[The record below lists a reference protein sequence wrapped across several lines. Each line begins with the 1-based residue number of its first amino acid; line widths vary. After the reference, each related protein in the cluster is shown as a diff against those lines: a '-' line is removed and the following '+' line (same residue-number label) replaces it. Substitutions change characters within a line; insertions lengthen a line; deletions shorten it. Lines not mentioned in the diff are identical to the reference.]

1 MTEFDLYIQGKKD
14 SARQAYTNEHVFLA
28 YYDEYFQKVYNYIR
42 YRCGDTILTEDLTAV
57 VFEKAL
63 AKFSSYNEDRGNFSA
78 WLFTIARNEVNAHL
92 RRSIW
97 SAALSM
103 DSVSD
108 HPSQSPS
115 PEDTC
120 ITNETLAALF
130 SALNGLSNR
139 ERDLLGLKFSA
150 RLTNRQIASLTK
162 FSENNVAIILFRA
175 IHKLRRVLLD
185 QGDPG

>member
-1 MTEFDLYIQGKKD
+1 MTEFELYLQGKKD
-14 SARQAYTNEHVFLA
+14 LTRQAYTDEQVFLA

-42 YRCGDTILTEDLTAV
+42 YRCSDTSLTEDLTAM

-63 AKFSSYNEDRGNFSA
+63 AKFSTYHEDRGPFSG

-103 DSVSD
+103 DIVSD
-108 HPSQSPS
+108 HPSESPS

-130 SALNGLSNR
+130 SALSGLSHR

-150 RLTNRQIASLTK
+150 RLTNRQIASLTN
-162 FSENNVAIILFRA
+162 FSESNVAIILFRA

-185 QGDPG
+185 QGDQG